1 MITNTCIVCGAEIP
15 EDRRVCP
22 NCEKQMTEKPFE
34 FLPTPWEVV
43 LWHPFPLIKP
53 KITRKEY
60 LITYKDGDVFTSL
73 WDGYDWISTEDYFS
87 ITDNV
92 IAWTNVPS
100 PYKPREEKK
109 R

>member
-1 MITNTCIVCGAEIP
+1 MS
-15 EDRRVCP
+15 EDRCICCGEIVPEGRMVCP
-22 NCEKQMTEKPFE
+22 NCERLAKEKPFE

-43 LWHPFPLIKP
+43 LWRPFPLIKP
-53 KITRKEY
+53 KIPRQEY
-60 LITYKDGDVFTSL
+60 LITYKDGDVCTSL

-87 ITDNV
+87 ITDSV